1 MTEQSWKKVDRIK
14 IELEMASDQAWALA
28 QFLKRIS
35 FGEYNMFS
43 TDKYH
48 AWQAMYAGEAIREAL
63 AAAGVDPR

>member
-35 FGEYNMFS
+35 FGEYNMLS
-43 TDKYH
+43 TDKYQ